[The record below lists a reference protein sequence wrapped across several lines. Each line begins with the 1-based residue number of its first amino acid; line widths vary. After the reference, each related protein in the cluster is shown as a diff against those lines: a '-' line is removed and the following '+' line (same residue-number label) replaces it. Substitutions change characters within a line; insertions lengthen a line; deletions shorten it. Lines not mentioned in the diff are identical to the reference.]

1 MTKCG
6 PLKKKSG
13 RKRPQ
18 KPNRPK
24 DTMKRPPANRP
35 ARRRH
40 LVSRSAF
47 VSRASSLRLSA
58 LASWARSTLRPSA
71 GAMVWRVRTGVEPV
85 AGAIPP
91 GEVESVFG
99 GGGGPRK
106 VSGSKHDLNCL
117 SKELL
122 IRKSDLPLSRR
133 GELHRLFPRI
143 GLLGFPWFQNFK
155 AAPATLLRVFYAH
168 VVSSKK
174 MRMNRERS
182 LLAAQ
187 SPAQGGS
194 RIAGGGLDH
203 GILNLGL
210 ESVYEFLLV
219 WGQLAG

>member
-47 VSRASSLRLSA
+47 VSRASRLTLSA
-58 LASWARSTLRPSA
+58 LPSWARSTLRPSP

-85 AGAIPP
+85 PEAIPEAIPP
-91 GEVESVFG
+91 GKVESAFG

-106 VSGSKHDLNCL
+106 VSGSKQDLNCL

-133 GELHRLFPRI
+133 RELRRLFPRI
-143 GLLGFPWFQNFK
+143 GLLSFPWFQNFK

-168 VVSSKK
+168 VFSSKK
-174 MRMNRERS
+174 CE
-182 LLAAQ
+182 
-187 SPAQGGS
+187 
-194 RIAGGGLDH
+194 
-203 GILNLGL
+203 
-210 ESVYEFLLV
+210 
-219 WGQLAG
+219 